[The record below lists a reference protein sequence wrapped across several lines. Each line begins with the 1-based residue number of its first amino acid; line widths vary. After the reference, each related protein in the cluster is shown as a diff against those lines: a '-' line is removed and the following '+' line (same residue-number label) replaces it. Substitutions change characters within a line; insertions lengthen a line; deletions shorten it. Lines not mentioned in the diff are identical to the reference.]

1 MPHIFDRYFQSD
13 NINSKGGSG
22 IGLHMVRELVRL
34 HGGDVGVESQEG
46 KGSDFWFEIPL
57 VCEQHSI
64 NEDSAAQTSISGHGA
79 EDDSITAQEETSN
92 TSITPSIL
100 LVEDNLELRV
110 LIAEQLR
117 DEGFDV
123 NEASNGQEAWE
134 QLSAQPDTELII
146 SDVMMP
152 LMDGFELCRRIK
164 GTENVSHIP
173 IILLTAK
180 TSDEDQLEGY
190 KIGADCYLTKPF
202 SPSVLLNRIRHL
214 QEQRR
219 VTMQHFQHDDS
230 KEVAQLTYSPI
241 DEEIITRAK
250 KFVEEHLADKNYNV
264 DQFSSDMC
272 ASRMTLYR
280 KIHSITG
287 LSPSDFI
294 ITIRLK
300 HAAHLLSTTSLSA
313 SAISERTGFSSPS
326 YFTKHFK
333 KFFGVL
339 PKEYRVK
346 SNLPLDSGKAARQSH
361 CDIIAD

>member
-1 MPHIFDRYFQSD
+1 MTHIFDRYFQPD

-79 EDDSITAQEETSN
+79 EDDSVTAQEETSN

-100 LVEDNLELRV
+100 LVEDNLELRL

-134 QLSAQPDTELII
+134 QLSAQPDTELVI

-173 IILLTAK
+173 VILLTAK

-190 KIGADCYLTKPF
+190 KMGADCYLTKPF
-202 SPSVLLNRIRHL
+202 SPAVLLNRIRHL

-250 KFVEEHLADKNYNV
+250 KLVEEHLADKNYNV

-346 SNLPLDSGKAARQSH
+346 SNLPLASGKAARPTS
-361 CDIIAD
+361 IAL